1 MADHQANVPFWLSS
15 LSCFSFPTIH
25 LVLVVLFCTCKYL
38 PWNKPW
44 NATIEMCSGTAAL
57 PWYTLFT
64 RAHVNSGFTHKA
76 KFEGSVH
83 GVVVHASTYEFSWAL
98 REDSR
103 SMCSSAAGSVFTY
116 KKQRNIV
123 YYCVLH
129 ASTRSYISAFV
140 FSCHFL
146 FLRHWCVAFC
156 STHYCPRPWAFD
168 GWQMKLCTWDEA
180 TTSSLLMFF
189 HLLRTTLELNNDGGI
204 GDLFVVLRHLCKQ
217 KALRRKLCPGV
228 DHDANLIG
236 KNEQKEQWQL
246 QASKLDNGVVQAV
259 L

>member
-1 MADHQANVPFWLSS
+1 MCHSDCL
-15 LSCFSFPTIH
+15 H
-25 LVLVVLFCTCKYL
+25 LVASPFQRSTWCWWSCSAPANTCHGISHEMQPLRCVL
-38 PWNKPW
+38 
-44 NATIEMCSGTAAL
+44 AL
-57 PWYTLFT
+57 QHCRDTLFT

-156 STHYCPRPWAFD
+156 STHYCPRP
-168 GWQMKLCTWDEA
+168 
-180 TTSSLLMFF
+180 
-189 HLLRTTLELNNDGGI
+189 
-204 GDLFVVLRHLCKQ
+204 
-217 KALRRKLCPGV
+217 
-228 DHDANLIG
+228 
-236 KNEQKEQWQL
+236 
-246 QASKLDNGVVQAV
+246 
-259 L
+259 